1 MTKSTKKTFPQHKNN
16 IHESGGEFV
25 TAYGDNKFYR
35 GKGRKSDRNVD
46 TWEDRKQ
53 EAYLKAL
60 EEARAKK
67 KW

>member
-1 MTKSTKKTFPQHKNN
+1 MTKPIKKTFPIHKNN

-35 GKGRKSDRNVD
+35 GKGRKSDRNID

-53 EAYLKAL
+53 DAYLKAL

-67 KW
+67 K